1 MSRRT
6 PSARSTVGRLAAGVA
21 ALVITVAGLAA
32 VQPARSEAAA
42 LLDGFDPAEIIS
54 DGVMFNGAT
63 MSASA
68 IQAFMDK
75 QQPTCATGATCL
87 RSQQS
92 DIQAMAANPMCRA
105 MPAAQDQSVAQI
117 IQKVATAC
125 SVNPQVIL
133 VMLQKEQ
140 TLITGRKPYSGETV
154 QLIYR
159 KATGLGCP
167 DTAPCDPAK
176 YGLFNQLYGVAY
188 WLVRYTMPPGTGPG
202 TAYSSVYNWF
212 PVGRP
217 SGVLYNPSA
226 ACGAGT
232 ITIRNKATASL
243 YYYTPYQPNAAA
255 LAAGWGIGNS
265 CSAYGNRNFYLY
277 FTTWFGSTD
286 YPVTGAFASV
296 WKAHKSAL
304 GEATSAATSVAG
316 GALQRFAGGTVY
328 SSGAGTWALTG
339 AVDARYGQAGGPG
352 GVLGWP
358 RMDPAK
364 RKANGGG
371 TVEGFEHGT
380 VFSSS
385 AGTFLVTGAIHTR
398 YGKAEAEAGALGY
411 PTGDPV
417 TADGGTQQAF
427 RGGRITSAGSATVVL
442 TGAVLVKWLARGAQA
457 STLGWPTGEATTVN
471 AHGVKATV
479 QTFRTG
485 QILTPKGKV
494 YTVTGDVYRDYAFH
508 GGAAGSLGW
517 PRAVNARS
525 TANGGGWAQRF
536 TGGTIFSS
544 AKTGAHPMSGA
555 ELKLYNHRG
564 GTRGTL
570 GWPGART
577 LDRSG
582 IRGHVTPFTNGRIYS
597 SKAGT
602 VAVLGAILDRYVAK
616 KGPGGVLGWPKG
628 TATTSKGVTTQRFQH
643 GRITWSPAAGAKTY
657 RT

>member
-6 PSARSTVGRLAAGVA
+6 VLGRLAAGVA
-21 ALVITVAGLAA
+21 ALAITVAGLAA
-32 VQPARSEAAA
+32 VAPSRSEAAG
-42 LLDGFDPAEIIS
+42 LLAGFDPADIIS

-68 IQAFMDK
+68 IQAFLEK
-75 QQPTCATGATCL
+75 QQPTCASGATCL
-87 RSQQS
+87 KAQRS

-105 MPAAQDQSVAQI
+105 LAGARDQTVAQI
-117 IQKVATAC
+117 IQKVAVAC
-125 SVNPQVIL
+125 SVNPQVML

-140 TLITGRKPYSGETV
+140 TLVTGRRPYSGETV

-212 PVGRP
+212 PVGRAN
-217 SGVLYNPSA
+217 GVLYNPNA

-255 LAAGWGIGNS
+255 LAAGWGTGNS

-277 FTTWFGSTD
+277 FTTWFGSTT
-286 YPVTGAFASV
+286 YAVTGAFASV
-296 WKAHKSAL
+296 WKANKSAL
-304 GEATSAATSVAG
+304 GEAVSNASGVAG
-316 GALQRFAGGTVY
+316 GSRQRFAHGTIY

-339 AVDARYGQAGGPG
+339 AIDTKFSQAGGPD

-358 RMDPAK
+358 RMAPVK

-371 TVEGFEHGT
+371 TVEGFQHGT

-398 YGKAEAEAGALGY
+398 YAKAKAEAGSLGY
-411 PTGDPV
+411 PTGDPA
-417 TADGGTQQAF
+417 TAGGGTQQAF
-427 RGGRITSAGSATVVL
+427 RGGRIVSTGSGTVVL
-442 TGAVLVKWLARGAQA
+442 SGAVLSKWLSRGAQG
-457 STLGWPTGEATTVN
+457 STLGWPVKEATTVS
-471 AHGVKATV
+471 AHGIKATV
-479 QTFRTG
+479 QTFATG
-485 QILTPKGKV
+485 QVLVPKGTV
-494 YTVTGDVYRDYAFH
+494 YTVTGDMYRNYAFH
-508 GGAAGSLGW
+508 GGPAGSLGW
-517 PRAVNARS
+517 PRAVNAKS
-525 TANGGGWAQRF
+525 TANGGGWTQRF
-536 TGGTIFSS
+536 TGGTIYYS
-544 AKTGAHPMSGA
+544 AKTGAHPMAGA

-564 GTRGTL
+564 GTKGTL
-570 GWPGART
+570 GWPGARVT
-577 LDRSG
+577 DRAG
-582 IRGHVTPFTNGRIYS
+582 ICGHVTPFTNGRIYS

-602 VAVLGAILDRYVAK
+602 VAVLGAILERYLAK
-616 KGPGGVLGWPKG
+616 KGPSGVLGWPTG
-628 TATTSKGVTTQRFQH
+628 AATTSKGVTTQRFQH
-643 GRITWSPAAGAKTY
+643 GRITWSASAGAKTY
-657 RT
+657 RS